1 MFTVHRRSVR
11 RAWRV
16 LAEHQQCT
24 DSCQDVHTMNT
35 NTITVLL
42 SLVLLAMP
50 GRSRLLRERKMG
62 RGGGCGLA
70 CYRYNKCRDN
80 SSNISSA
87 EGNLRYLSHLTVWNT
102 SDTIISYRQPMMI
115 MAICVSHDI
124 LFLLKKRRNTYNW

>member
-1 MFTVHRRSVR
+1 
-11 RAWRV
+11 
-16 LAEHQQCT
+16 
-24 DSCQDVHTMNT
+24 MNT

-87 EGNLRYLSHLTVWNT
+87 EGNLRYLSHLTV
-102 SDTIISYRQPMMI
+102 
-115 MAICVSHDI
+115 
-124 LFLLKKRRNTYNW
+124 

>member
-1 MFTVHRRSVR
+1 
-11 RAWRV
+11 
-16 LAEHQQCT
+16 
-24 DSCQDVHTMNT
+24 MNT

-50 GRSRLLRERKMG
+50 GWSRLLRERKMG

-87 EGNLRYLSHLTVWNT
+87 EGNLRYLSHTVWNT

-115 MAICVSHDI
+115 MAIVCVSHYI
-124 LFLLKKRRNTYNW
+124 SFLLKKRRNTYN

>member
-1 MFTVHRRSVR
+1 M
-11 RAWRV
+11 
-16 LAEHQQCT
+16 LAEYQQCT

-87 EGNLRYLSHLTVWNT
+87 EGNLRYLSHTVWNT
-102 SDTIISYRQPMMI
+102 SVTIISYRQPTMI
-115 MAICVSHDI
+115 MAIVCV
-124 LFLLKKRRNTYNW
+124 T